1 LVSVTAK
8 DFDNSGDNDGQIA
21 GQQVDL
27 SLRGALNNRL
37 GIIESESTLTI
48 TAASLDNHNGQ
59 LRAG

>member
-27 SLRGALNNRL
+27 SLRGALNNRR
-37 GIIESESTLTI
+37 
-48 TAASLDNHNGQ
+48 ASSKVKAH
-59 LRAG
+59 